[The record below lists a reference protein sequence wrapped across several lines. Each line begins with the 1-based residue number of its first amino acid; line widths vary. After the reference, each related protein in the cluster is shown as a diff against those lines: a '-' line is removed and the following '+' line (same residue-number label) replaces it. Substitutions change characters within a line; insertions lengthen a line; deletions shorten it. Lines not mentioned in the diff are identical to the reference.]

1 MSSAPIPRRLS
12 STRREVVAEIVRSVV
27 PADLDLDE
35 LERTRVHSAVTGF
48 VTSQIEALPSFLAVP
63 YRAAI
68 TAFQLLP
75 ILRFGRRYLSLE
87 DASKQSYL
95 ALWSDSP
102 FGPVR
107 DFIKLIRSCALL
119 AYFDHPDVRRHLP
132 AACDPRQAAD
142 PGTACEV
149 S

>member
-1 MSSAPIPRRLS
+1 M
-12 STRREVVAEIVRSVV
+12 AEIVRSVV

-35 LERTRVHSAVTGF
+35 SERTRVHSAVTGF
-48 VTSQIEALPSFLAVP
+48 VASQIEALPSFLAVP

-102 FGPVR
+102 FSPAR

-132 AACDPRQAAD
+132 AACGPRPAAV
-142 PGTACEV
+142 PGSAFEV